1 MKPFLSA
8 CVLAAFL
15 ALFLS
20 APAAAFRKE
29 AGITGDCTECHKLSK
44 EEAGKMLGKIAD
56 NVVAVAPG
64 PFPGVWEVDVAR
76 DGKTYPLYLD
86 YSLKY
91 LFTGQ
96 FIRLSDMAN
105 LTGLRFQDL
114 NRVDVASI
122 PVQDAIRV
130 GSKAAKKTVI
140 VLSDP
145 TCPYCVKLHGE
156 IRKAAAKDAD
166 VAFLVMPYP
175 RNRNDKATYRN
186 CLAVVCSKSEK
197 AARRRLRREGTS
209 RGRLQDRRGGRDD
222 PARRAAEDR
231 GDADDDPPR
240 RAHGQR
246 LQGGGGAPCARQ
258 VGHSSGNRRR
268 NAGRRLGS
276 APLLL
281 PVVPPGGVSAGVR
294 HRISRRDPRQ
304 LHPVRLPGPPR
315 DGRIHRKS
323 HAGDPAA
330 ARFSCPRPTPS
341 GWR

>member
-20 APAAAFRKE
+20 APATAFQKE
-29 AGITGDCTECHKLSK
+29 AGIPKDCSECHKLSK

-76 DGKTYPLYLD
+76 NGRIYPLYLD

-91 LFTGQ
+91 LFSGQ

-105 LTGLRFQDL
+105 LTSLRHQDL

-130 GSKAAKKTVI
+130 GSKTAKKTVI
-140 VLSDP
+140 VLTDP

-156 IRKAAAKDAD
+156 IKKATAKDPD

-175 RNRNDKATYRN
+175 RNPNDKATYRN
-186 CLAVVCSKSEK
+186 CQAVVCSKSEK
-197 AARRRLRREGTS
+197 ALDDVYAGKVLPEATCKTDAVDETIRLAERLKIEGTPS
-209 RGRLQDRRGGRDD
+209 MI
-222 PARRAAEDR
+222 
-231 GDADDDPPR
+231 
-240 RAHGQR
+240 
-246 LQGGGGAPCARQ
+246 
-258 VGHSSGNRRR
+258 
-268 NAGRRLGS
+268 
-276 APLLL
+276 L
-281 PVVPPGGVSAGVR
+281 P
-294 HRISRRDPRQ
+294 
-304 LHPVRLPGPPR
+304 
-315 DGRIHRKS
+315 DGRVIGGYMEAEALLALLR
-323 HAGDPAA
+323 
-330 ARFSCPRPTPS
+330 
-341 GWR
+341 